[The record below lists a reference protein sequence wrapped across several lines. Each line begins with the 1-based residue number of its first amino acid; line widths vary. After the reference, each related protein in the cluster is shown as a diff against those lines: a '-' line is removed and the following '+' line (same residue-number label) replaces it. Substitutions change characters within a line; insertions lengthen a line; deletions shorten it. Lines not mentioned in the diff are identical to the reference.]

1 MESNKEVQIQPNEL
15 YVLRL
20 TGLEVIQI
28 HEALVE
34 KPYKVSAPLIGKIS
48 SQVEKIEQKVE

>member
-1 MESNKEVQIQPNEL
+1 MVNNKEVQIQPNEL

-34 KPYKVSAPLIGKIS
+34 KPYKDSAPLILKIS
-48 SQVEKIEQKVE
+48 NQVEKIEQKAE